1 MEKDNVSPN
10 LSAEIFTVLKNRIM
24 HWKYLPGHR
33 LTYIGLSE
41 EFGVSR
47 SPIREVL
54 QMLEEKG
61 LIIKVPRIGYT
72 VRQPDMDEIYELYEF
87 RLAVESYIIERL
99 AETGIDNQLLRD
111 LHQLWQTFIT
121 KMHEIYEEAA
131 IQDEHFHE
139 TLAKALGNSVLYQSV
154 KEVNERLHFI
164 RVNDITTPERW
175 ILTCKQH
182 LLILDMIKQRDIEGA
197 RNSIKTNIQEGRE
210 NVDQAIKEALSRAYL
225 KARERS

>member
-33 LTYIGLSE
+33 LTEIGLSE

-121 KMHEIYEEAA
+121 KMPEIDEEAA

-182 LLILDMIKQRDIEGA
+182 LLILDMIKKRDIEGA

>member
-10 LSAEIFTVLKNRIM
+10 LSAEIFTVLKNRIT
-24 HWKYLPGHR
+24 HWEYLPDHR
-33 LTYIGLSE
+33 LTEIGLSE

-61 LIIKVPRIGYT
+61 LVIKVPRLGYT
-72 VRQPDMDEIYELYEF
+72 VRQLNMDEIYELYEY

-99 AETGIDNQLLRD
+99 AETGADNQLLRD

-121 KMHEIYEEAA
+121 KMPEIDEEAA
-131 IQDEHFHE
+131 LQDEHFHE
-139 TLAKALGNSVLYQSV
+139 TLAKALGNSVLYQRV
-154 KEVNERLHFI
+154 IEVDERLHFI

-182 LLILDMIKQRDIEGA
+182 LLILDMIKQKDVEGA
-197 RNSIKTNIQEGRE
+197 RKSIKTNIQEGRE

-225 KARERS
+225 KARARS